1 MAQEHE
7 IRREPAIPEQVW
19 EAVAT
24 APGNFRWLYPME
36 IEPREGGTV
45 SRGPSTVMVWDA
57 QQRFACRY
65 ANDEGFSTAL
75 EYVIDARDSGSSV
88 LQTVIRWLNRG
99 TAEKHWEY
107 KTDDAEKHTSFYHLT
122 LEQYLRHFNG
132 RPATYV
138 QAQGPP
144 VSAEADAFTMLR

>member
-1 MAQEHE
+1 VAQEHE
-7 IRREPAIPEQVW
+7 IRREPATPEQVW

-45 SRGPSTVMVWDA
+45 SRGPSTVMVWDPRSGLPA
-57 QQRFACRY
+57 GTPTTRGSPRRW
-65 ANDEGFSTAL
+65 ST
-75 EYVIDARDSGSSV
+75 SS
-88 LQTVIRWLNRG
+88 TRATAGAPYCKRSSRLNRG